1 MTPREQQT
9 PEGLARA
16 LPLDRLAEVLNR
28 TTTRLTDE
36 DVSHAV
42 WRVYAVTRREVY
54 NRLAPHYGSVS
65 DEELAAVLLLTLGKS
80 AMART
85 GLEEVVAYLVE
96 DEMRSRFPEA
106 SERSD
111 EVLADMA
118 LDDESV
124 GEHHHLWV
132 LFRES
137 GVQL

>member
-1 MTPREQQT
+1 MTRRERQT
-9 PEGLARA
+9 PEALARA

-28 TTTRLTDE
+28 TTARLPED

-42 WRVYAVTRREVY
+42 WRVYATTRTEVY
-54 NRLAPHYGSVS
+54 DRLAPHYGAVP
-65 DEELAAVLLLTLGKS
+65 DEELAAVLLMTMGKS
-80 AMART
+80 SMART

-111 EVLADMA
+111 EVLVNTA